1 MTTTCQPSL
10 PDAQR
15 SRSAILGALRA
26 AAPAQPLPRPSLAA
40 YHQGPFGRGCVG
52 PRIDPASLVDGFTQA
67 ARGWRA
73 EVLLTGI
80 DGWSD
85 VVLAA
90 VQRRAC
96 RQLAVTRRGQGTD
109 GQGTDRQGTDRQ
121 GTDGLRAAL
130 APIAA
135 PAWAAQL
142 TPTLAAAPGLHLHP
156 LSTPIDANGPSRWKE
171 ALFDHVDAGISFA
184 VAGVADTGSLVLIPG
199 VDEPRTLSLVPPVH
213 IAIVA
218 VSQLYPSLP
227 AAMQAALAV
236 AQAGQTQS
244 SAANRQTPPAM
255 PTNLLLVTG
264 PSKTADIQQVLA
276 YGAHGPKELVIV
288 LVDDVSVAAQ
298 APSPVAVQAGGL

>member
-80 DGWSD
+80 DGWAD

-109 GQGTDRQGTDRQ
+109 GLS
-121 GTDGLRAAL
+121 TDGLKASL

-213 IAIVA
+213 IAILA

-236 AQAGQTQS
+236 AQAGQTPS
-244 SAANRQTPPAM
+244 PAANLQTPAM

-288 LVDDVSVAAQ
+288 LVDDVSAAAQ
-298 APSPVAVQAGGL
+298 APSPAAVQAGGL